1 MTMDPDAVHR
11 TAKVL
16 VDSGEAAS
24 IEEAER
30 ELSRYVLQIDV
41 GPDSDQSWTHQAI
54 LLTAVNA
61 GARAFL
67 GGVRVRLSGDSTL
80 GSGWDAGRPLSQAV
94 QRLGGTIIHDLED
107 HVPTICVGEPS
118 RRIRGSPILR
128 ATFDGWAAGVME
140 GPSTSMPERGR
151 FVPAGVAAGAIAVA
165 EAFQSRRGDPRAGRR
180 QQGISLWRPE
190 IGWQLPGA
198 CGSDDIDIAP
208 SRVWVIGL
216 GHLGQ
221 AYLWTLGLLPYADL
235 TAVTLMLQDDDRI
248 TKANESTGLLT
259 PLVEWRGRRKARALG
274 EFLDSRG
281 FVTAITERRFQP
293 GHWPHGDEPR
303 LALVGVDNP
312 ETRMSLSDAG
322 FEVVIDA
329 GLGGGPDHYLD
340 LQLHAFPASRRS
352 GDVPGWRDRVQTGG
366 DALLD
371 LPAYR
376 TMLEES
382 GDRCGTVEVAG
393 RTVAAAFVGA
403 TAGALVISEAIRYLA
418 GEHRYSVVDATLR
431 DLAAL
436 QAVEA
441 TDPPFAG
448 NPGFARLRTQR

>member
-1 MTMDPDAVHR
+1 MDLDAVHR

-41 GPDSDQSWTHQAI
+41 CPDADQSWTHHAI
-54 LLTAVNA
+54 VLTAVNA
-61 GARAFL
+61 AARAFL
-67 GGVRVRLSGDSTL
+67 GGVRVRLSGDSKL
-80 GSGWDAGRPLSQAV
+80 GFGWDAGRSLSHAV
-94 QRLGGTIIHDLED
+94 RRLGGTIVEDLED
-107 HVPTICVGEPS
+107 DVPTICVGEL
-118 RRIRGSPILR
+118 RRGSRGRPVLR

-140 GPSTSMPERGR
+140 GSSTSMPERGW

-190 IGWQLPGA
+190 IGWQLPEA
-198 CGSDDIDIAP
+198 CGPDDIDIAP
-208 SRVWVIGL
+208 SRLWVIGL

-235 TAVTLMLQDDDRI
+235 AEVALMLQDDDRI

-259 PLVEWRGRRKARALG
+259 PTAEWRGRRKARALG
-274 EFLDSRG
+274 ELLDRRG
-281 FVTAITERRFQP
+281 LATAITELRFQP
-293 GHWPHGDEPR
+293 GHGPHGDEPR
-303 LALVGVDNP
+303 MALVGVDNP
-312 ETRMSLSDAG
+312 ETRRSLSDAG
-322 FEVVIDA
+322 FEMVVDA
-329 GLGGGPDHYLD
+329 GLGSGPDHYLD
-340 LQLHAFPASRRS
+340 MQLHVFPAGRRS

-366 DALLD
+366 EALLD

-376 TMLEES
+376 TMQEES
-382 GDRCGTVEVAG
+382 GDRCGTVEIAG

-418 GEHRYSVVDATLR
+418 GEHRYAVVDATLR

-441 TDPPFAG
+441 TDPSPAG
-448 NPGFARLRTQR
+448 NPGFARLRAQR